1 MSPES
6 VRSEDRDRPTGR
18 VRASVALG
26 VLFAL
31 IAAYYVIHKPFDAS
45 MAQALTLDGL
55 RLLLAGALV
64 LVAGAAGL
72 RLVGPLP
79 LAASAQAAVYAAVG
93 LGLSGVLW
101 LLIGAVIG
109 FKGWL
114 SWLVLL
120 AALAVLRRSALAWL
134 RVVRSG
140 WFELRPKGGFEVA
153 LAVAVAALLA
163 MALLESLGPPVSF
176 DALVYHLSLP
186 RTFLNAGRVVFDP
199 ANPFWGSPL
208 LVEMNNTWAMSVAG
222 DVAATILGVL
232 TGGLALMGVFGLV
245 SYHTPRGA
253 WVAVASLMV
262 GRTLWSSFSWG
273 YVDWHAALFGLA
285 IIAFLE
291 VWRRERKLSYAVWA
305 GVLAGFAMGTKYTAG
320 VALGAGLAAILI
332 VGEGVNRLRATLRF
346 LAAALAAFAAW
357 PLKNLIATGTP
368 LYPYWGANPWVSAA
382 QQTFF
387 SGVSSVGFHPVGP
400 LIPLFATLY
409 GVEGAPG
416 YAASIGPLLLGL
428 SLAALIGPIRRREWS
443 GFLTTFVVAGWL
455 LWGGANLASEL
466 LGQSRLYMVIF
477 PAWAALAGL
486 GYAGLRSVR
495 LGSVRL
501 GRLTQALVLMTT
513 VFALAS
519 AFRSLAK
526 DHPLLPV
533 LGLESREQT
542 LARRL
547 GAYAPAM
554 AAVRESGDSGS
565 VVMLWEPRGYYCQP
579 ECVSDAWID
588 RWYALRRAGLDE
600 TAILQ
605 RWRADGRSYVLL
617 NRIGM
622 AFVRDEDPRYTP
634 QDWAALDDLLGR
646 MDLVQSFGDSY
657 VLYAL
662 P

>member
-1 MSPES
+1 
-6 VRSEDRDRPTGR
+6 
-18 VRASVALG
+18 
-26 VLFAL
+26 
-31 IAAYYVIHKPFDAS
+31 
-45 MAQALTLDGL
+45 
-55 RLLLAGALV
+55 
-64 LVAGAAGL
+64 
-72 RLVGPLP
+72 
-79 LAASAQAAVYAAVG
+79 
-93 LGLSGVLW
+93 
-101 LLIGAVIG
+101 
-109 FKGWL
+109 
-114 SWLVLL
+114 
-120 AALAVLRRSALAWL
+120 
-134 RVVRSG
+134 
-140 WFELRPKGGFEVA
+140 
-153 LAVAVAALLA
+153 
-163 MALLESLGPPVSF
+163 
-176 DALVYHLSLP
+176 
-186 RTFLNAGRVVFDP
+186 
-199 ANPFWGSPL
+199 
-208 LVEMNNTWAMSVAG
+208 
-222 DVAATILGVL
+222 
-232 TGGLALMGVFGLV
+232 
-245 SYHTPRGA
+245 
-253 WVAVASLMV
+253 
-262 GRTLWSSFSWG
+262 
-273 YVDWHAALFGLA
+273 
-285 IIAFLE
+285 
-291 VWRRERKLSYAVWA
+291 
-305 GVLAGFAMGTKYTAG
+305 
-320 VALGAGLAAILI
+320 
-332 VGEGVNRLRATLRF
+332 
-346 LAAALAAFAAW
+346 
-357 PLKNLIATGTP
+357 LKNLIATGTP

-428 SLAALIGPIRRREWS
+428 SLAALIGPIFRREWS
-443 GFLTTFVVAGWL
+443 GLLTTFVVAGWL
-455 LWGGANLASEL
+455 MWGGANLGSEL

-519 AFRSLAK
+519 AFRALAK

-542 LARRL
+542 LTRRL

-554 AAVRESGDSGS
+554 AAVREFGDAGS

-579 ECVSDAWID
+579 DCVSDPWID

-605 RWRADGRSYVLL
+605 RWEAEGRSHVML